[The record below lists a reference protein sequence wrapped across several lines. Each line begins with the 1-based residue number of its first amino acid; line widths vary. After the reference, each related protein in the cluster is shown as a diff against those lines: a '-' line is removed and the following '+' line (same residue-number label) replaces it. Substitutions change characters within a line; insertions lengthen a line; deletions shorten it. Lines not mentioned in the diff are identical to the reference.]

1 MATPEELK
9 DLDSVLDRIRE
20 ANQALYK
27 TVDKEIRATIQAQ
40 LTELDL
46 EKDLIMTKIDVRNKV
61 NWAQEDLASILRRL
75 EQANQALYTTVDMKL
90 RTTIET
96 QLAKLNLEKDLA
108 EAKIDVL
115 NKVDGAQERVT
126 RSQEALDAFKRSAAA
141 PVGTFLFAVALLPCL
156 FDCLVW
162 SAHPS
167 LSLFLSLSLSL
178 QRHPTRRTRPHCL
191 RRSLRSRRHPRP
203 TCASTSRRSC

>member
-27 TVDKEIRATIQAQ
+27 TVDKELRTIIQAQ
-40 LTELDL
+40 LAEL
-46 EKDLIMTKIDVRNKV
+46 K
-61 NWAQEDLASILRRL
+61 
-75 EQANQALYTTVDMKL
+75 
-90 RTTIET
+90 
-96 QLAKLNLEKDLA
+96 LEKDLA
-108 EAKIDVL
+108 EAKMDVL

-167 LSLFLSLSLSL
+167 LSLFLSLSLS
-178 QRHPTRRTRPHCL
+178 HCSVTL
-191 RRSLRSRRHPRP
+191 H
-203 TCASTSRRSC
+203 AV